1 MSREG
6 TGEDSRRQILE
17 VAAKLFFEK
26 GYDNTTIQDIVK
38 GLGGMT
44 KGAVYH
50 HFKSKQN
57 IFEQVMESYSSQ
69 RENEGVEGDTG
80 LAKIKSLLIREFLER
95 DKQAIGYSG
104 RVLLQT
110 PRMIGEQYKATFEQG
125 VPYIEA
131 YIQEGI
137 EDGSIETEYPHEIA
151 ELLMVTFNLWMG
163 IQLGTYSSEEA
174 KRKLVFFQQIFDSM
188 GIPILDEQVMSV
200 ANQLIDY
207 LKNYQSKHL

>member
-50 HFKSKQN
+50 HFKSKQD
-57 IFEQVMESYSSQ
+57 IFEQVMESFSRES
-69 RENEGVEGDTG
+69 ENEVVEGDTG
-80 LAKIKSLLIREFLER
+80 LDKIKALLVREFLEME
-95 DKQAIGYSG
+95 KQAIGYSG

-110 PRMIGEQYKATFEQG
+110 PRMIGEQYKASFDEG
-125 VPYIEA
+125 VPLIEA
-131 YIQEGI
+131 YIHEGI
-137 EDGSIETEYPHEIA
+137 EDGSIKTEFPREVA

-163 IQLGTYSSEEA
+163 IQMGTYSSEEA
-174 KRKLVFFQQIFDSM
+174 KRKLVFFQKIFDSM
-188 GIPILDEQVMSV
+188 GIPILDEQVMNA

-207 LKNYQSKHL
+207 LKNYQRNLL